1 MKKLILSFLFL
12 LPLILF
18 AQTGVGAKVQFC
30 ETYEAETGETSGYY
44 DSWDIKPAGGY
55 IYIVYTQDALIK
67 EPLLLEIQ
75 KKEDGVFTFFASRN
89 FLNDV
94 TSKKRYAMY
103 DLEFK
108 EAGTYKVIVK
118 TKNGKFLAEATT
130 KINVVS
136 DEDKPASTITSD
148 YYEDS
153 KIQFGTSVGD
163 NAEIKGESSSFY
175 LKNGE
180 VSVAIL
186 ITNGKV
192 FKTEKIK
199 LSVYKKITKNGKEDT
214 KLVQTIPV
222 TGIGEDWDWV
232 YATIDFTE
240 KGEYIVDVW
249 NENELFINT
258 GYVTIK

>member
-1 MKKLILSFLFL
+1 
-12 LPLILF
+12 
-18 AQTGVGAKVQFC
+18 
-30 ETYEAETGETSGYY
+30 
-44 DSWDIKPAGGY
+44 
-55 IYIVYTQDALIK
+55 
-67 EPLLLEIQ
+67 
-75 KKEDGVFTFFASRN
+75 
-89 FLNDV
+89 
-94 TSKKRYAMY
+94 
-103 DLEFK
+103 
-108 EAGTYKVIVK
+108 
-118 TKNGKFLAEATT
+118 EATT

-180 VSVAIL
+180 VSVATL